1 MAKKKRHPDDVLFD
15 EILDQTLNVF
25 RLSANRRSAI
35 IKRLDKMSRD
45 LVRKLREQELSEVSQ
60 GNIRKVLAA
69 SSEIINDYYTGFQGE
84 LDLRPTAEAIS
95 LRTANSLQIALALDA
110 IDLPRQSYF
119 ASLEKNILIEGSP
132 AADYW
137 RGQAADTTRRFSAA
151 VRTGLSNSETNSQII
166 SRVVGK
172 LGEPGV
178 MEVSKRHAATLV
190 QTSVQAVAND
200 ARRTTFE
207 ANDDLVK
214 GFKQVS
220 TLDSHTSIVCVS
232 YSGAS
237 WTLDKKPINGS
248 PPWNGG
254 CPRHFNCRSVEVPLL
269 KSFRDLGLDI
279 DDFEPSQR
287 ASSAGPVDAKT
298 TFDDFLKRQGVAY
311 QEEVLGV
318 GRAELWR
325 KGKLTLRDLVSGEG
339 RPLSLEELRRRFA

>member
-1 MAKKKRHPDDVLFD
+1 MAKKRHPDDVLFD
-15 EILDQTLNVF
+15 EILDQTLNIF
-25 RLSANRRSAI
+25 RLSANRRAAVM
-35 IKRLDKMSRD
+35 KRLDAMSRD
-45 LVRKLREQELSEVSQ
+45 LAKRLQAQELSEVSEAK
-60 GNIRKVLAA
+60 IRKVLAA
-69 SSEIINDYYTGFQGE
+69 SNEIINDYYRGFQGE
-84 LDLRPTAEAIS
+84 LDLRPTAEFIS
-95 LRTANSLQIALALDA
+95 LRTANTLQIALALDA
-110 IDLPRQSYF
+110 VDLPRQAYF
-119 ASLEKNILIEGSP
+119 ASVEKSVLITGSP

-137 RGQAADTTRRFSAA
+137 RGQSVDTTRRFAAA

-166 SRVVGK
+166 ARVVGK
-172 LGEPGV
+172 SGEPGV
-178 MEVSKRHAATLV
+178 IDVSRSHAATLV

-207 ANDDLVK
+207 SNDDVVK

-237 WTLDKKPINGS
+237 WTLDKKPIDKS

-279 DDFEPSQR
+279 DDFETSQR

-298 TFDDFLKRQGVAY
+298 TFDDFLKRQGVKY
-311 QEEVLGV
+311 QDEVLGV

-325 KGKLTLRDLVSGEG
+325 KGKLTLRDLVSGQG
-339 RPLSLEELRRRFA
+339 RPLSLEELQRRFA